1 MHLFLGGL
9 DCCVAHGHT
18 DKDFN
23 YCVRGFGG
31 RGTRMWGGGHVLW
44 KSVKK
49 IFSSCNC

>member
-31 RGTRMWGGGHVLW
+31 RGTRLCVGGG
-44 KSVKK
+44 
-49 IFSSCNC
+49 SCFVEICEENFQFL

>member
-31 RGTRMWGGGHVLW
+31 RGTRMWRGGG
-44 KSVKK
+44 
-49 IFSSCNC
+49 SCFVEICEENFQFL

>member
-31 RGTRMWGGGHVLW
+31 QGTRMCECVGG
-44 KSVKK
+44 
-49 IFSSCNC
+49 SCFVEICEENFQFL